1 GHADSAQAANHS
13 SWHWEAEQP
22 LSSVRRAIRGQVF
35 GHITDDTLS
44 HEEQCAKITNIG
56 TRQLIDTMTAYAQQ
70 YDKRWHVTARSP
82 KVGPEHVLG
91 GELIH
96 EYYQAQSRKSFV
108 FRMCC
113 GKNKCDTCLASIASR
128 QRRDPD
134 WTPEDVLESLR
145 ENGYDMYWPG
155 EIPEEAPQ
163 EGPLG
168 PLTVV
173 ADERDP
179 GPAEEQRSYPTFL
192 DMCLRTQKEITIPI
206 NSNKKE

>member
-1 GHADSAQAANHS
+1 MHS
-13 SWHWEAEQP
+13 
-22 LSSVRRAIRGQVF
+22 
-35 GHITDDTLS
+35 
-44 HEEQCAKITNIG
+44 
-56 TRQLIDTMTAYAQQ
+56 
-70 YDKRWHVTARSP
+70 
-82 KVGPEHVLG
+82 
-91 GELIH
+91 
-96 EYYQAQSRKSFV
+96 SFV

-134 WTPEDVLESLR
+134 WAPEGALESLR

-179 GPAEEQRSYPTFL
+179 RPAEEQRSYPTFL
-192 DMCLRTQKEITIPI
+192 DIRRCASRVLPGAAAGWRAARR
-206 NSNKKE
+206 S